1 MNKALHA
8 IVYLILALAGAA
20 LYFEMNIFEKRSLQN
35 DSITQLADYIVKIS
49 HTIEKADAAK
59 PSTVP
64 EARRDISPV
73 EAKAVESPETEN
85 VLEEYA
91 ANLEEQNLETF
102 KWDDAEKAQLRKI
115 YLLDGEGKKVPDA
128 ANPGEYVMKGKG
140 TANELLEQL
149 FDRAKAQQAK
159 LNTTRAELATVRGKL
174 ETLVTEYNKL
184 KPPARQSKIEIEEL
198 KDKVDVTEKERDAA
212 KEQVVKIKGQIEDLN
227 SEITSLKD
235 EVSSAKD
242 ETEAV
247 KEDLEKEKQKYEQLK
262 KLFQQVQ
269 AQAQAQTTTA
279 AAGGVSVTTLTAGNK
294 GKIVEVNNEYMFAVV
309 EFTDEAIKE
318 LLGENRQNPLP
329 RLDLGIRRKAGTS
342 DRYIGRLRLRQA
354 VSGKNFVI
362 ADILG
367 DWQQAP
373 VEKGD
378 AVFAE

>member
-20 LYFEMNIFEKRSLQN
+20 LYFEMNIFEKRGLQN
-35 DSITQLADYIVKIS
+35 DSITQLSDYIVKIS

-59 PSTVP
+59 TGNVP
-64 EARRDISPV
+64 EARKDVSPV

-91 ANLEEQNLETF
+91 AYLEEQNLETF
-102 KWDDAEKAQLRKI
+102 KWNDTEKAQLRKI
-115 YLLDGEGKKVPDA
+115 YMLDPEGKKIPDA

-149 FDRAKAQQAK
+149 FERAKAQQAK
-159 LNTTRAELATVRGKL
+159 LNTTRAELASVRGKL
-174 ETLVTEYNKL
+174 EALVGEYNKL

-198 KDKVDVTEKERDAA
+198 KVKAEEAVKERDAA
-212 KEQVVKIKGQIEDLN
+212 KEQVNKIKGQIDDLN

-235 EVSSAKD
+235 EVSSKND
-242 ETEAV
+242 EIEAG
-247 KEDLEKEKQKYEQLK
+247 KEELEKEKQSYEKLK

-269 AQAQAQTTTA
+269 AQAQAQTPTSA
-279 AAGGVSVTTLTAGNK
+279 MGAVGVSTLTAGDK
-294 GKIVEVNNEYMFAVV
+294 GKVVEVNNAYMFAVI
-309 EFTDEAIKE
+309 EFDDAAIKE
-318 LLGENRQNPLP
+318 LMGENRQNPLP
-329 RLDLGIRRKAGTS
+329 RLDLGIHRKSGSS
-342 DRYIGRLRLRQA
+342 DRYVGRLRLRQA
-354 VSGKNFVI
+354 VAGKNLVV

>member
-8 IVYLILALAGAA
+8 IVYLILVLAGAA
-20 LYFEMNIFEKRSLQN
+20 LYFEMNIFDKRNLQN

-49 HTIEKADAAK
+49 HTIEKADAPKTGAA
-59 PSTVP
+59 P
-64 EARRDISPV
+64 EARKDVSPV
-73 EAKAVESPETEN
+73 EAKAVDSPEMEN
-85 VLEEYA
+85 LLEDYVAHLET
-91 ANLEEQNLETF
+91 ANLDTF

-115 YLLDGEGKKVPDA
+115 YLLDPDGKKMPDA
-128 ANPGEYVMKGKG
+128 ANPGSYIMKGQG
-140 TANELLEQL
+140 TAAELLEQL

-159 LNTTRAELATVRGKL
+159 LNETRAELAKVRGSL
-174 ETLVTEYNKL
+174 ETLAADYNKL

-198 KDKVDVTEKERDAA
+198 KGKVEETEKERDAA

-247 KEDLEKEKQKYEQLK
+247 KEDLAKEKQRYEQLK

-269 AQAQAQTTTA
+269 AQAQAPS
-279 AAGGVSVTTLTAGNK
+279 AGGAGTAVTALSAGNK
-294 GKIVEVNNEYMFAVV
+294 GTIVEVNNNYMFAVV
-309 EFTDEAIKE
+309 EFTDAAIKE

-329 RLDLGIRRKAGTS
+329 HLELGVRRKAGGS
-342 DRYIGRLRLRQA
+342 DQYIGRLRLRQS
-354 VSGKNFVI
+354 VTGKNFVI

-367 DWQQAP
+367 DWQQKP